1 MHLDGELCSF
11 QFLIGYNNIDL
22 NNFCLANWQK
32 KKKLWRHER
41 KVKLGYLINFNIH
54 IRICVRVLE
63 SVSKKR
69 V

>member
-1 MHLDGELCSF
+1 MHLDGELYSS
-11 QFLIGYNNIDL
+11 QFLIGYNNTDL

-32 KKKLWRHER
+32 KLWRHER
-41 KVKLGYLINFNIH
+41 KGKLGYLIDFNIH